1 MRLSRPRR
9 SFSTRG
15 SYSIVQ
21 AKVLS
26 QLMRGNGCLPILQ
39 PGFGHMPILGLFKM
53 IDENVPNELAKGNT
67 RRLCFGQQS
76 GFDLLRNV
84 DGDSHMPV
92 FSQIGAVKNFTPEP
106 RGTDGLVESL
116 LGSVWTILP

>member
-1 MRLSRPRR
+1 
-9 SFSTRG
+9 
-15 SYSIVQ
+15 
-21 AKVLS
+21 
-26 QLMRGNGCLPILQ
+26 MRGNGCLPILQ

-67 RRLCFGQQS
+67 RRLCFGQQA

-92 FSQIGAVKNFTPEP
+92 FSQIFIHPGPASFEA
-106 RGTDGLVESL
+106 GQHLISGICGLRIVQRAGIKRRPSQKLHRKDSL
-116 LGSVWTILP
+116 FVLWQSL